1 MSRGRPVTVLLTMY
15 NAASHVVLARSLV
28 LVSLLAMPSCVDQVD
43 ELDTAESALLS
54 CACPAGTPAELAPPA
69 DQNLAFVLDATGVQQ
84 YVCNATAT
92 GAAWT
97 FVAPVANLFKDGFVA
112 GTHYAGPT
120 WKAND
125 GSTVIGARAAGAS
138 VDATAIPWLLLS
150 VVGHG
155 SWFGGMSDVTSIQR
169 LATSGGLAPATGCDV
184 AHLGATA
191 DVPYTA
197 KYFFYRTNIL
207 LWQLNTRC
215 GATN

>member
-1 MSRGRPVTVLLTMY
+1 MS
-15 NAASHVVLARSLV
+15 NAAPPVVIARSFALA
-28 LVSLLAMPSCVDQVD
+28 SLLALTACVDEVD

-54 CACPAGTPAELAPPA
+54 CPCPAATPAALAPPA

-84 YVCNATAT
+84 YACNATPT

-97 FVAPVANLFKDGFVA
+97 FVAPTADLFKDGFVA

-120 WKAND
+120 WKGND
-125 GSTVIGARAAGAS
+125 GSTVVGARVAGAP

-150 VVGHG
+150 VVSNSG
-155 SWFGGMSDVTSIQR
+155 WLGGMSDVTAIQR
-169 LATSGGLAPATGCDV
+169 LATTGGLAPATGCDT

-191 DVPYTA
+191 AVPYTA
-197 KYFFYRTNIL
+197 KYFFYRTNVL

>member
-1 MSRGRPVTVLLTMY
+1 MY
-15 NAASHVVLARSLV
+15 NAAYNVVLARSLA
-28 LVSLLAMPSCVDQVD
+28 LVSLLALPACVDSVD

-97 FVAPVANLFKDGFVA
+97 FVAPVANLFKDGFAA

-120 WKAND
+120 WKGSD
-125 GSTVIGARAAGAS
+125 GSTVVGARAAGAP
-138 VDATAIPWLLLS
+138 VTATAIPWLLLS
-150 VVGHG
+150 VVSNTG
-155 SWFGGMSDVTSIQR
+155 WLGGMSDVTAIQR
-169 LATSGGLAPATGCDV
+169 LATSGGLAPASGCD
-184 AHLGATA
+184 ATHLGATA

-197 KYFFYRTNIL
+197 KYFFYRTNLL